1 MNDAAAA
8 VCVCVCVCAYVCVM
22 LVKYPQVEM
31 VHFNLPSYVNN
42 LIPDKVKLEHN

>member
-8 VCVCVCVCAYVCVM
+8 AATVCVCACVCVM

-31 VHFNLPSYVNN
+31 LHYNLPSYVNN
-42 LIPDKVKLEHN
+42 LIPDKVKLKHN